1 MSNLA
6 KKTIK
11 QITKPLQKI
20 RQACKHIYKAKIQTS
35 KHINQHTTVQ
45 CGCVHTMQTAE
56 MQTSTK
62 LEYSFGNYKQIKNSN
77 NAGKKPDTSQKFRQ
91 NDCACAIMHCVS
103 ESA

>member
-35 KHINQHTTVQ
+35 KRINQHKTVQ
-45 CGCVHTMQTAE
+45 CGCVHTMQTA
-56 MQTSTK
+56 K
-62 LEYSFGNYKQIKNSN
+62 VKQ
-77 NAGKKPDTSQKFRQ
+77 AKK
-91 NDCACAIMHCVS
+91 IHH
-103 ESA
+103 